1 MTTSEPLPPAPCSAH
16 LDALKANFMR
26 HLYLKMR
33 IIQHKQEITE
43 LESQWADISDDL
55 RGADFDTWVNF
66 HYSLDRSKPN
76 IQSLYQEWE
85 DSHPDWM
92 VSGSS
97 VRRRKATIKDSLTV
111 RKQPAPNAAGET
123 RRP

>member
-1 MTTSEPLPPAPCSAH
+1 MLAPVHGSTH
-16 LDALKANFMR
+16 FDALRVNFMR

-33 IIQHKQEITE
+33 IIQHKQEIAE
-43 LESQWADISDDL
+43 LKSQWADISDDF
-55 RGADFDTWVNF
+55 READFEAWVNF

-97 VRRRKATIKDSLTV
+97 VRRRKETINEPLTV
-111 RKQPAPNAAGET
+111 RKQPDPNDQIQ
-123 RRP
+123 P